1 MQCALVVGLH
11 IVEVALEERLIRLIS
26 GLCQSEGLDHRTPVV
41 LVHRVDRIGVVACGR
56 QLLLELFS
64 DLGVIV
70 PSPGAVRQIHAS
82 LLEHRLVVEKHPRV
96 LTVRQSVVLTVKVIA
111 GNIDVLVALIGLG
124 DISEIGQTTGLRIRV
139 VLLQVLDREHIRL
152 GSSGDITGHLL
163 VVVVGR
169 IFLDLDG
176 DVRMLLLEC
185 LSKVGE
191 FRTRIKRPACQR
203 DFRLGVFIQRL
214 T

>member
-1 MQCALVVGLH
+1 M
-11 IVEVALEERLIRLIS
+11 
-26 GLCQSEGLDHRTPVV
+26 
-41 LVHRVDRIGVVACGR
+41 LVHRVDRVGVVARGR
-56 QLLLELFS
+56 QFLLELLG

-70 PSPGAVRQIHAS
+70 PGPGAVRQVHAR
-82 LLEHRLVVEKHPRV
+82 LLEHRLVVEEHPGV
-96 LTVRQSVVLTVKVIA
+96 LAVWQSVVLAVKVIA

-124 DISEIGQTTGLRIRV
+124 DVSEISQATGLRIRV
-139 VLLQVLDREHIRL
+139 VLLQVLDREYIWL
-152 GSSGDITGHLL
+152 GTGGDIAGHLL

-169 IFLDLDG
+169 VFLDLDG
-176 DVRMLLLEC
+176 DVRVLLLEC
-185 LSKVGE
+185 LSKVRE